1 MMAITLLDML
11 LEAGLITREQFEEAL
26 LNRVVYGGKIGT
38 SLIELGFV
46 TEENLARFLSKKLAV
61 PYVSPE
67 QLLAIPPEV
76 ISLIPQE
83 LALKYRVIPLSLE
96 KRRLNL
102 VMADPADLKAIDDI
116 GFITGF
122 FVKPLVAPEVRLV
135 QALGKYY
142 QLEIDLRFQMIIE
155 LIDERK
161 AAPPRIP
168 APEPAEAIEPS
179 PVTMEELPP
188 PEPALETGQE
198 PEDAE
203 ILVEE
208 ETWIE
213 RIGHYSI
220 DYVSK
225 SLARAEDREE
235 IAEIIIGYLG
245 QEFERGALFQVRGGM
260 VSGWKAVYRQQEVTD
275 FPRFTIP
282 LNQPSVLKT
291 VAEGAVFHLGPIP
304 ETPFNQIMLDWMGG
318 GKPDTAVLLPLL
330 IMGRVVNIL
339 YAEGKERELGGRF
352 VELQKLLTKAVLAF
366 EILIFRDKILMI

>member
-1 MMAITLLDML
+1 
-11 LEAGLITREQFEEAL
+11 
-26 LNRVVYGGKIGT
+26 
-38 SLIELGFV
+38 
-46 TEENLARFLSKKLAV
+46 
-61 PYVSPE
+61 
-67 QLLAIPPEV
+67 
-76 ISLIPQE
+76 
-83 LALKYRVIPLSLE
+83 
-96 KRRLNL
+96 
-102 VMADPADLKAIDDI
+102 MADPADLTAIDEI

-122 FVKPLVAPEVRLV
+122 IVKPLVAPEVRLV

-142 QLEIDLRFQMIIE
+142 QMEIDYRFQLIIDR
-155 LIDERK
+155 IDERK
-161 AAPPRIP
+161 AAIPLIP
-168 APEPAEAIEPS
+168 AAEQAEAIEPY
-179 PVTMEELPP
+179 PVTMEEIPTP
-188 PEPALETGQE
+188 QQMIIDVQK

-203 ILVEE
+203 IVVEE

-225 SLARAEDREE
+225 ALAKADDREE

-260 VSGWKAVYRQQEVTD
+260 VTGWKAIYRQQEVTD
-275 FPRFTIP
+275 FPRFSVP

-291 VAEGAVFHLGPIP
+291 VAQGAVFHLGPIP
-304 ETPFNQIMLDWMGG
+304 ETPFNHIMLEWLGG
-318 GKPDTAVLLPLL
+318 GRPDTAVLLPLL

-339 YAEGKERELGGRF
+339 YAEGKERELGERF

>member
-1 MMAITLLDML
+1 MAITLLDML

-67 QLLAIPPEV
+67 QLLTIPPET
-76 ISLIPQE
+76 ISLIPQD
-83 LALKYRVIPLSLE
+83 LALKYRVIPISLE

-102 VMADPADLKAIDDI
+102 VMADPADLKAIDEI
-116 GFITGF
+116 AFITGF
-122 FVKPLVAPEVRLV
+122 IVKPMVAPEVRLV

-142 QLEIDLRFQMIIE
+142 QLEIDQRFQLIIE
-155 LIDERK
+155 KIEEHK
-161 AAPPRIP
+161 EAAYHK
-168 APEPAEAIEPS
+168 PESEPTEEFEPS
-179 PVTMEELPP
+179 PVAMEESPP
-188 PEPALETGQE
+188 SQPIGESMEAEPA
-198 PEDAE
+198 DAE
-203 ILVEE
+203 IVGGE

-225 SLARAEDREE
+225 ALAKAEDREE
-235 IAEIIIGYLG
+235 IAEVIMGYLG

-260 VSGWKAVYRQQEVTD
+260 VSGWKAVYRQQEVVD
-275 FPRFTIP
+275 FPRFSIP

-304 ETPFNQIMLDWMGG
+304 EAPFNQLMLDWMGG
-318 GKPDTAVLLPLL
+318 GKPDTAALLPLL

-339 YAEGKERELGGRF
+339 YAEGKERELGRRF
-352 VELQKLLTKAVLAF
+352 VELQKLLTKTVLAF

>member
-1 MMAITLLDML
+1 MAITLLDML
-11 LEAGLITREQFEEAL
+11 LEAGLISRVQFEEAL
-26 LNRVVYGGKIGT
+26 LNRVVFGGKIGT
-38 SLIELGFV
+38 SLIEMGFV
-46 TEENLARFLSKKLAV
+46 TEENLARFLSRKLAV
-61 PYVSPE
+61 PYVAPE
-67 QLLAIPPEV
+67 HLLAIPPAV
-76 ISLIPQE
+76 IALIPRE
-83 LALKYRVIPLSLE
+83 FALKYRAIPLSLE

-102 VMADPADLKAIDDI
+102 VMADPADLKAIDEI
-116 GFITGF
+116 AFITGYI
-122 FVKPLVAPEVRLV
+122 VKPLVAPEVRLV

-142 QLEIDLRFQMIIE
+142 QLEIDHRFQQIIDRIE
-155 LIDERK
+155 ERK
-161 AAPPRIP
+161 AAPPHIR
-168 APEPAEAIEPS
+168 AAEAAEAIEPS
-179 PVTMEELPP
+179 PVIMEEAPP
-188 PEPALETGQE
+188 PQPMTEAVQE

-203 ILVEE
+203 IVVEE

-225 SLARAEDREE
+225 ALAKAEDREE
-235 IAEIIIGYLG
+235 IAEILIGYLG
-245 QEFERGALFQVRGGM
+245 QEFERGALFQVRGGT

-304 ETPFNQIMLDWMGG
+304 ETPFNQIMLEWMGG
-318 GKPDTAVLLPLL
+318 GRPDTAVLLPLL

-339 YAEGKERELGGRF
+339 YAEGKERELGERF

>member
-1 MMAITLLDML
+1 MAITLLDML
-11 LEAGLITREQFEEAL
+11 LEAGLITKDQFEEAL

-67 QLLAIPPEV
+67 QLLAIPSEI
-76 ISLIPQE
+76 ISLIPHE

-122 FVKPLVAPEVRLV
+122 IVKPLVAPEVRLV

-142 QLEIDLRFQMIIE
+142 QMEIDNRFQLIIDRIEE
-155 LIDERK
+155 LK
-161 AAPPRIP
+161 AVTLHLNA
-168 APEPAEAIEPS
+168 AQQAEAIEPS
-179 PVTMEELPP
+179 PVAMEEVPP
-188 PEPALETGQE
+188 TEPMTSADQE

-203 ILVEE
+203 IVVEE

-225 SLARAEDREE
+225 SLAKAEDREE
-235 IAEIIIGYLG
+235 IAETIIGYLG

-260 VSGWKAVYRQQEVTD
+260 VSGWKAVYRQQEVID
-275 FPRFTIP
+275 FHRFSVP

-304 ETPFNQIMLDWMGG
+304 ETPINQIMLDWMGG
-318 GKPDTAVLLPLL
+318 GKPDTSVLLPLL

>member
-1 MMAITLLDML
+1 MAITLLDML

-46 TEENLARFLSKKLAV
+46 SEEDLARFLSKKLAV

-67 QLLAIPPEV
+67 QLLAIPSEV
-76 ISLIPQE
+76 ISIIPKD
-83 LALKYRVIPLSLE
+83 LALKYRVIPINLE

-142 QLEIDLRFQMIIE
+142 QMEIDHRFQLIIE
-155 LIDERK
+155 RIEELKTAVSHITPAER
-161 AAPPRIP
+161 
-168 APEPAEAIEPS
+168 AEAIEPS
-179 PVTMEELPP
+179 PVAMEEPP
-188 PEPALETGQE
+188 SPEPVPETVRE
-198 PEDAE
+198 ADIAE
-203 ILVEE
+203 IVVEE
-208 ETWIE
+208 ESWVE

-225 SLARAEDREE
+225 ALAKAEDREE

-245 QEFERGALFQVRGGM
+245 QEFERGALFQVKRGM
-260 VSGWKAVYRQQEVTD
+260 VSGWKAIYRKEEVTD

-291 VAEGAVFHLGPIP
+291 VSEGAVFHLGPIP
-304 ETPFNQIMLDWMGG
+304 ETPLNQIMLEWMGG
-318 GKPDTAVLLPLL
+318 GRPDTAVLLPLV

-339 YAEGKERELGGRF
+339 YAEGKERELAGRF

>member
-1 MMAITLLDML
+1 MAITLLDML
-11 LEAGLITREQFEEAL
+11 LEAGLISREQFEEAL
-26 LNRVVYGGKIGT
+26 LNRVVFGGKIGT
-38 SLIELGFV
+38 SLIEMGFV
-46 TEENLARFLSKKLAV
+46 TEENLARFLSRKLAV

-67 QLLAIPPEV
+67 HLLAIPPAV
-76 ISLIPQE
+76 ITLIPRE
-83 LALKYRVIPLSLE
+83 LALKYRAIPLSLE

-102 VMADPADLKAIDDI
+102 VMADPADLKAIDEI
-116 GFITGF
+116 AFITGYI
-122 FVKPLVAPEVRLV
+122 VKPLVAPEVRLV

-142 QLEIDLRFQMIIE
+142 QLEIDHRFQQIIE
-155 LIDERK
+155 RIEGLK
-161 AAPPRIP
+161 AAAHHIP
-168 APEPAEAIEPS
+168 AAEAAEAIEPS
-179 PVTMEELPP
+179 PVTMEEVPMTK
-188 PEPALETGQE
+188 AVHE

-203 ILVEE
+203 IVVEE

-225 SLARAEDREE
+225 ALAKAEDREE
-235 IAEIIIGYLG
+235 IAEILIGYLG

-260 VSGWKAVYRQQEVTD
+260 VTGWKAVYRQQEVTD

-304 ETPFNQIMLDWMGG
+304 ETPFNQIMLEWMGG
-318 GKPDTAVLLPLL
+318 GRPDTAVLLPLL

-339 YAEGKERELGGRF
+339 YAEGKERELGERF
-352 VELQKLLTKAVLAF
+352 VELQKLLTKSVLAF

>member
-1 MMAITLLDML
+1 MAITLLDML
-11 LEAGLITREQFEEAL
+11 LEAGLISREQFEEAL
-26 LNRVVYGGKIGT
+26 LNRVVFGGKIGT
-38 SLIELGFV
+38 SLIEMGFV
-46 TEENLARFLSKKLAV
+46 TEENLARFLSRKLAV

-67 QLLAIPPEV
+67 HLLAIPLAV
-76 ISLIPQE
+76 IALIPRE
-83 LALKYRVIPLSLE
+83 LALKYRAIPLSLE

-102 VMADPADLKAIDDI
+102 VMADPADLKAIDEI
-116 GFITGF
+116 AFITGYI
-122 FVKPLVAPEVRLV
+122 VKPLVAPEVRLV

-142 QLEIDLRFQMIIE
+142 QLEIDHRFQQIIDRIE
-155 LIDERK
+155 ERK
-161 AAPPRIP
+161 AAAHHIT
-168 APEPAEAIEPS
+168 AAELAEAIEPS
-179 PVTMEELPP
+179 PVTMEEVPLPQP
-188 PEPALETGQE
+188 MTKAVQE
-198 PEDAE
+198 PDDAE
-203 ILVEE
+203 IVVEE

-225 SLARAEDREE
+225 GLANAEDREE

-304 ETPFNQIMLDWMGG
+304 ETPLNHIMLEWMGG
-318 GKPDTAVLLPLL
+318 GRPDTAVLLPLL

-339 YAEGKERELGGRF
+339 YAEGKERELGERF

>member
-1 MMAITLLDML
+1 MAITLLDML
-11 LEAGLITREQFEEAL
+11 LEAGLITKEQFEEAL

-46 TEENLARFLSKKLAV
+46 AEENLARFLSKKLAV
-61 PYVSPE
+61 PYVSPD
-67 QLLAIPPEV
+67 QLLAIPPDV

-83 LALKYRVIPLSLE
+83 LALKYRVIPISLE

-102 VMADPADLKAIDDI
+102 VMADPADLTAIDEI

-122 FVKPLVAPEVRLV
+122 IVKPLVAPEVRLV

-142 QLEIDLRFQMIIE
+142 QMEIDHRFQLIFDR
-155 LIDERK
+155 IDERK
-161 AAPPRIP
+161 TATPYIP
-168 APEPAEAIEPS
+168 AAEQAEAIEPS
-179 PVTMEELPP
+179 PVTMEEIPP
-188 PEPALETGQE
+188 PRQMTNDAREPD
-198 PEDAE
+198 DAE
-203 ILVEE
+203 IVLEE

-213 RIGHYSI
+213 RMGHYSI

-225 SLARAEDREE
+225 RLARAEDREE

-260 VSGWKAVYRQQEVTD
+260 VTGWKAIYRQQEVAD
-275 FPRFTIP
+275 FPRFSVP

-291 VAEGAVFHLGPIP
+291 VAHGAVFHLGPIP
-304 ETPFNQIMLDWMGG
+304 ETPFNHIMLEWLGG
-318 GKPDTAVLLPLL
+318 GRPDTAVLLPLL

-339 YAEGKERELGGRF
+339 YAEGKERELGERF

>member
-1 MMAITLLDML
+1 MAITLLDML
-11 LEAGLITREQFEEAL
+11 LEAGLISREQFEEAL
-26 LNRVVYGGKIGT
+26 LNRVVFGGKIGT
-38 SLIELGFV
+38 SLIEMGFV
-46 TEENLARFLSKKLAV
+46 TEENLARFLSRKLAV

-67 QLLAIPPEV
+67 HLLAIPPAV
-76 ISLIPQE
+76 IALIPRE
-83 LALKYRVIPLSLE
+83 LALKYRAIPLSLE

-102 VMADPADLKAIDDI
+102 VMADPADLKAIDEI
-116 GFITGF
+116 AFITGYI
-122 FVKPLVAPEVRLV
+122 VKPLVAPEVRLV

-142 QLEIDLRFQMIIE
+142 QLEIDHRFQQIIDRIE
-155 LIDERK
+155 ERK
-161 AAPPRIP
+161 AAAHHIP
-168 APEPAEAIEPS
+168 VAEPAEAIEPS
-179 PVTMEELPP
+179 PVTLEEVPP
-188 PEPALETGQE
+188 PQPMTKALHE

-203 ILVEE
+203 IVVEE

-225 SLARAEDREE
+225 ALAKAEDREE

-260 VSGWKAVYRQQEVTD
+260 VTGWKAVYRQQEVTD

-304 ETPFNQIMLDWMGG
+304 ETPFNQIMLEWMGG
-318 GKPDTAVLLPLL
+318 GRPDTAVLLPLM

-339 YAEGKERELGGRF
+339 YAEGKERELGERF
-352 VELQKLLTKAVLAF
+352 VELQKLLTKSVLAF

>member
-1 MMAITLLDML
+1 MAITLLDML
-11 LEAGLITREQFEEAL
+11 LEAGLISREQFEEAL
-26 LNRVVYGGKIGT
+26 LNRVVFGGKIGT
-38 SLIELGFV
+38 SLIEMGFV
-46 TEENLARFLSKKLAV
+46 TEENLARFLSRKLAV

-67 QLLAIPPEV
+67 HLLTIPPAV
-76 ISLIPQE
+76 ITLIPQE
-83 LALKYRVIPLSLE
+83 LALKYRAIPLSLE

-102 VMADPADLKAIDDI
+102 VMADPADLKAIDEI
-116 GFITGF
+116 AFITGYI
-122 FVKPLVAPEVRLV
+122 VKPLVAPEVRLV

-142 QLEIDLRFQMIIE
+142 QLEIDHRFQQIIE
-155 LIDERK
+155 RIEGLK
-161 AAPPRIP
+161 AAAHHIP
-168 APEPAEAIEPS
+168 AVEAAEAIEPS
-179 PVTMEELPP
+179 PVTMEEASQPQPMTKAVL
-188 PEPALETGQE
+188 E

-203 ILVEE
+203 IVVEE

-225 SLARAEDREE
+225 ALAKAEDREE
-235 IAEIIIGYLG
+235 IAEILIGYLG

-260 VSGWKAVYRQQEVTD
+260 VTGWKAVYRQQEVTD

-304 ETPFNQIMLDWMGG
+304 ETPFNQIMLEWMGG

-339 YAEGKERELGGRF
+339 YAEGKERELGERF
-352 VELQKLLTKAVLAF
+352 VELQKLLTKSVLAF

>member
-1 MMAITLLDML
+1 MAITLLDML
-11 LEAGLITREQFEEAL
+11 LEAGLISREQFEEAL
-26 LNRVVYGGKIGT
+26 LNRVVFGGKIGT
-38 SLIELGFV
+38 SLIEMGFV
-46 TEENLARFLSKKLAV
+46 TEENLARFLSRKLAV

-67 QLLAIPPEV
+67 HLLAIPPAV
-76 ISLIPQE
+76 IALIPRE
-83 LALKYRVIPLSLE
+83 FALKYRAIPLSLE

-102 VMADPADLKAIDDI
+102 VMADPADLKAIDEI
-116 GFITGF
+116 AFITGYI
-122 FVKPLVAPEVRLV
+122 VKPLVAPEVRLV

-142 QLEIDLRFQMIIE
+142 QLEIDHRFQQIIDRIE
-155 LIDERK
+155 ERK
-161 AAPPRIP
+161 AAPPHIP
-168 APEPAEAIEPS
+168 AAEAAEAIEPS
-179 PVTMEELPP
+179 PVTMEEAPP
-188 PEPALETGQE
+188 PQPMTKAVQE

-203 ILVEE
+203 IVVEE

-225 SLARAEDREE
+225 ALAKAEDREE
-235 IAEIIIGYLG
+235 IAEILIGYLG
-245 QEFERGALFQVRGGM
+245 QEFERGALFQVRGGT

-304 ETPFNQIMLDWMGG
+304 ETPFNQIMLEWMGG
-318 GKPDTAVLLPLL
+318 GRPDTIVLLPLL

-339 YAEGKERELGGRF
+339 YAEGKERELGERF

-366 EILIFRDKILMI
+366 EILIFREKILMI

>member
-1 MMAITLLDML
+1 MAITLLDML

-46 TEENLARFLSKKLAV
+46 SEEDLARFLSKKLAV

-67 QLLAIPPEV
+67 QLLAIPSEV
-76 ISLIPQE
+76 ISIIPKD
-83 LALKYRVIPLSLE
+83 LALKYRVIPINLE

-142 QLEIDLRFQMIIE
+142 QMEIDHRFQLIIE
-155 LIDERK
+155 RIEELKTAVSHITPAER
-161 AAPPRIP
+161 
-168 APEPAEAIEPS
+168 AEAIEPS
-179 PVTMEELPP
+179 PVAMEEPP
-188 PEPALETGQE
+188 SPEPVPETVRE
-198 PEDAE
+198 ADIAE
-203 ILVEE
+203 IVVEE
-208 ETWIE
+208 ESWIE

-225 SLARAEDREE
+225 ALAKAEDREE

-245 QEFERGALFQVRGGM
+245 QEFERGALFQVKRGM
-260 VSGWKAVYRQQEVTD
+260 VSGWKAIYRKEEVTD

-304 ETPFNQIMLDWMGG
+304 ETPLNQIMLEWMGG
-318 GKPDTAVLLPLL
+318 GRPDTAVLLPLV

-339 YAEGKERELGGRF
+339 YAEGKERELAGRF

>member
-1 MMAITLLDML
+1 MAITLLDML

-67 QLLAIPPEV
+67 QLLTIPPEV

-83 LALKYRVIPLSLE
+83 LALKYRVIPISLE
-96 KRRLNL
+96 KRRINL

-122 FVKPLVAPEVRLV
+122 IVKPLVAPEVRLV

-142 QLEIDLRFQMIIE
+142 QLEIDHRFQLIIDRIE
-155 LIDERK
+155 EIK
-161 AAPPRIP
+161 ASPFHRP

-179 PVTMEELPP
+179 PVTMEEFLSPP
-188 PEPALETGQE
+188 QPLAKSEQE
-198 PEDAE
+198 PGDAE
-203 ILVEE
+203 IVVEE

-225 SLARAEDREE
+225 ALARAEDREE

-245 QEFERGALFQVRGGM
+245 QEFERGALFQVKGGM
-260 VSGWKAVYRQQEVTD
+260 VSGWKAVYRQQEVID

-282 LNQPSVLKT
+282 LNQPSLLKT

>member
-1 MMAITLLDML
+1 MAITLLDML

-38 SLIELGFV
+38 SLIELGYV

-67 QLLAIPPEV
+67 QLLTIPPDV

-83 LALKYRVIPLSLE
+83 LALKYRVIPISLE

-116 GFITGF
+116 GFITGLI
-122 FVKPLVAPEVRLV
+122 VKPVVAPEVRLV

-142 QLEIDLRFQMIIE
+142 QFDIDSRFQLIIE
-155 LIDERK
+155 RIEERK
-161 AAPPRIP
+161 SAGSHIP
-168 APEPAEAIEPS
+168 APQMVEDIEPS
-179 PVTMEELPP
+179 PVTMEVATAPPMEEL
-188 PEPALETGQE
+188 AQE
-198 PEDAE
+198 PEEAR
-203 ILVEE
+203 IVVEE

-225 SLARAEDREE
+225 ALARAEDREE

-245 QEFERGALFQVRGGM
+245 QEFERGALFQVRSG
-260 VSGWKAVYRQQEVTD
+260 VVTGWKAVYRQQEVVD

-304 ETPFNQIMLDWMGG
+304 ETPFNQLMLDWMGG

>member
-1 MMAITLLDML
+1 MAITLLDML
-11 LEAGLITREQFEEAL
+11 LAAGLINREQFEEAL

-46 TEENLARFLSKKLAV
+46 SEEVLAKFLSKKLAV

-67 QLLAIPPEV
+67 QLLAIPSDI
-76 ISLIPQE
+76 ISIIPRD
-83 LALKYRVIPLSLE
+83 LALKYRAIPISLE

-102 VMADPADLKAIDDI
+102 VMADPADLTAIDEI

-122 FVKPLVAPEVRLV
+122 IVKPMVAPEVRLV

-142 QLEIDLRFQMIIE
+142 QMEIDHRFQLIIE
-155 LIDERK
+155 RIDKRK
-161 AAPPRIP
+161 AELSHIQQL
-168 APEPAEAIEPS
+168 ESVEAVEPS
-179 PVTMEELPP
+179 PVAIEEVVPSAHTI
-188 PEPALETGQE
+188 EQGKKYEE
-198 PEDAE
+198 AE
-203 ILVEE
+203 IVTEE
-208 ETWIE
+208 ETWVE

-225 SLARAEDREE
+225 SLAKAQDREE

-245 QEFERGALFQVRGGM
+245 QEFERGALFQVKRGM
-260 VSGWKAVYRQQEVTD
+260 VTGWKAVYRQLEVTD
-275 FPRFTIP
+275 FPRFSIP
-282 LNQPSVLKT
+282 MNQPSVLKT

-304 ETPFNQIMLDWMGG
+304 ETPLNQLMLEWMGG
-318 GKPDTAVLLPLL
+318 GRPDTAVLLPLV

-339 YAEGKERELGGRF
+339 YAEAEEKELSSRF
-352 VELQKLLTKAVLAF
+352 VELQKLLTKTVLAF

>member
-1 MMAITLLDML
+1 MAITLLDML

-46 TEENLARFLSKKLAV
+46 TEEDLARFLSKKLAV
-61 PYVSPE
+61 PYVSPD
-67 QLLAIPPEV
+67 QLLAIPPDV
-76 ISLIPQE
+76 ISIIPRD
-83 LALKYRVIPLSLE
+83 LALKYRVIPINLE

-116 GFITGF
+116 AFITGF
-122 FVKPLVAPEVRLV
+122 IVKPLVAPEVRLV

-142 QLEIDLRFQMIIE
+142 QMEVDPRFQHIIDR
-155 LIDERK
+155 IDERK
-161 AAPPRIP
+161 AAVPPLPP
-168 APEPAEAIEPS
+168 AARAEAIEPS
-179 PVTMEELPP
+179 PVVMEEFQP
-188 PEPALETGQE
+188 PESIPETVVT
-198 PEDAE
+198 PETHE
-203 ILVEE
+203 IAVEE
-208 ETWIE
+208 ESWIE

-225 SLARAEDREE
+225 ALARAEDREE
-235 IAEIIIGYLG
+235 IAEVIIGYLG
-245 QEFERGALFQVRGGM
+245 QEFERGALFQVKRGT
-260 VSGWKAVYRQQEVTD
+260 VSGWKAVYKKEEVVD
-275 FPRFTIP
+275 FHRFSIP

-304 ETPFNQIMLDWMGG
+304 ETPLNQIMLEWMGG
-318 GKPDTAVLLPLL
+318 GRPDTSILLPLV

-339 YAEGKERELGGRF
+339 YAEGKEKELASRF